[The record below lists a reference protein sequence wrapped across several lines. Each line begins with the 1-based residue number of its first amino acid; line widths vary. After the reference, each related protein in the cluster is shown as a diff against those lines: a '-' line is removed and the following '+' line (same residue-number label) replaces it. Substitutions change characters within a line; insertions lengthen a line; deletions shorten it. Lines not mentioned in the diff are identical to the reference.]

1 MIFIKIVLCCETTEQ
16 KYIYV
21 LTHTINALTQ
31 SFLVR
36 KNAQSRNG
44 WQIKNRKSKSMLQIV
59 DKDEVAERKP
69 YKFGYEAVTKMLLRK
84 KQKQIKKMKIAN
96 SIVKINSL
104 VEAM

>member
-1 MIFIKIVLCCETTEQ
+1 MPI
-16 KYIYV
+16 
-21 LTHTINALTQ
+21 TQ

-44 WQIKNRKSKSMLQIV
+44 WHIKKQEVENMLQIV

-69 YKFGYEAVTKMLLRK
+69 YKFGYEAVTKMLMRK

-104 VEAM
+104 VEAIIKTAIGEIINVIKTANNNNVGYI